1 MLGNLTEIKSWQI
14 SYPGIE
20 TEKSIHMFP
29 MFPKFRKPRESASR
43 QFPCLGN
50 DMETSTQSFQ
60 TVLHVETRE
69 NYQVDRL
76 CVWKR
81 LRNHYSSFK
90 HGKPLGNH

>member
-50 DMETSTQSFQ
+50 DMETSTQVSK
-60 TVLHVETRE
+60 LS
-69 NYQVDRL
+69 YM
-76 CVWKR
+76 WKP
-81 LRNHYSSFK
+81 
-90 HGKPLGNH
+90 GKIIKVIDYVCGND